1 MAEDKKKINFFGIL
15 FLGLL
20 LSALSYWTYQQVTLT
35 YQKLE
40 KSNALI
46 ETALENQSIIVQGTE
61 QELALLKQSLT
72 KTEELVNK
80 YQEENDKLREKIKL
94 LDQLGELEDTISR
107 LKERNAR
114 IINHMSST
122 KSVKR
127 EPVFNSTNIQT
138 VDKGKSLIDQ
148 FRSKI
153 QEVKV
158 RIRDIKRATHQKKIE
173 EQEEQDKIHAM
184 LGNNGY
190 LIRNGDSSPVYSAF
204 PPPNKVVNIDVQF
217 VE

>member
-20 LSALSYWTYQQVTLT
+20 LFALSYWTYQQVTLT

-94 LDQLGELEDTISR
+94 LDQLG
-107 LKERNAR
+107 
-114 IINHMSST
+114 
-122 KSVKR
+122 
-127 EPVFNSTNIQT
+127 
-138 VDKGKSLIDQ
+138 
-148 FRSKI
+148 
-153 QEVKV
+153 
-158 RIRDIKRATHQKKIE
+158 
-173 EQEEQDKIHAM
+173 
-184 LGNNGY
+184 
-190 LIRNGDSSPVYSAF
+190 
-204 PPPNKVVNIDVQF
+204 
-217 VE
+217 